1 MNHLKT
7 NSRSVTTVYSYS
19 YDHQNTAHATREITE
34 VNSLH
39 GALIFNTIEELKA
52 RLRSRFIN
60 NPVTIQI
67 GINMGDNTISTQTK
81 R

>member
-1 MNHLKT
+1 MT
-7 NSRSVTTVYSYS
+7 SIV
-19 YDHQNTAHATREITE
+19 
-34 VNSLH
+34 
-39 GALIFNTIEELKA
+39 LIFNTIEELKA

>member
-1 MNHLKT
+1 M
-7 NSRSVTTVYSYS
+7 YSYS

-39 GALIFNTIEELKA
+39 RRGEMTSIVLIFNTIEELNEA
-52 RLRSRFIN
+52 RLKSRFTN